1 MKEHEWVVED
11 LTRDKVWAIA
21 KLQESH
27 YGIKDDTADL
37 SYLDY
42 EFFQNPDGPTFGQIA
57 WNEEK
62 QEAAGGYELTA
73 VRVKLGQ
80 TIEIC
85 FHNANSLTRASY
97 RGQGVYIANVRR
109 AFQRAQ
115 TAGYFMTYG
124 FPNPNSYPIQIKKG
138 LFEDL
143 GAVPL
148 LLRPLKPSG
157 MVRSYLKSG
166 VLATLAR
173 PFDGLFHPRNK
184 GGAEVVRLTD
194 DNLELADQFWSAVRN
209 KYPILLIRDRQRL
222 QYRFLDIPRRKY
234 TCLFA
239 LKEGRPVAYAS
250 GRIMEVAGIQC
261 AMMSDFLYL
270 SENES
275 EAKSLLRALMH
286 TLQAQG
292 ADMAGCLMLSH
303 TEEAHTLKKLGFF
316 ICPKFME
323 PQPFRF
329 CLHTFRDQ
337 TDGPDCK
344 DLKNWFFTMG
354 DYDVV

>member
-1 MKEHEWVVED
+1 MKEHDWVIED

-27 YGIKDDTADL
+27 YGEEDDTANA

-42 EFFQNPDGPTFGQIA
+42 ECFQNPDGPTFGQIA

-62 QEAAGGYELTA
+62 QEAAGGYELTS

-80 TIEIC
+80 ATEVC
-85 FHNANSLTRASY
+85 FHSANSLTRASY
-97 RGQGVYIANVRR
+97 RGQGVYVAMVSR
-109 AFQRAQ
+109 AFEQASNTKR
-115 TAGYFMTYG
+115 FMVYG
-124 FPNPNSYPIQIKKG
+124 FPNLNSYPILTKMG
-138 LFEDL
+138 MEDL

-148 LLRPLKPSG
+148 FLRPLKPSG
-157 MVRSYLKSG
+157 MVRSYLKSS

-173 PFDGLFHPRNK
+173 SFDKPFRPRNK
-184 GGAEVVRLTD
+184 ESADVVPLTD
-194 DNLELADQFWSAVRN
+194 DNLELADQFWTAVQD
-209 KYPILLIRDRQRL
+209 KYPIMLVRDHQRL

-239 LKEGRPVAYAS
+239 LNYGSPVAYAS
-250 GRIMEVAGIQC
+250 GRIMEVAGIHC
-261 AMMSDFLYL
+261 AMVSDFLYL
-270 SENES
+270 DGYEED
-275 EAKSLLRALMH
+275 AKDLLRSLLFS
-286 TLQAQG
+286 LQAQG
-292 ADMAGCLMLSH
+292 ADMAGCMMLPH
-303 TEEAHTLKKLGFF
+303 TQEAHTLKKLGFF

-329 CLHTFRDQ
+329 CLHTFHNQ
-337 TDGPDCK
+337 TNGPDIK
-344 DLKNWFFTMG
+344 NLKNWFFTMG